1 MRFKSIG
8 RRIAV
13 GSFASGVCAFA
24 VATAAWAQEAPGQG
38 EELEVIVVTAQ
49 RRSELLQSV
58 PMQVAAFSAAKIEDA
73 GIKSTRDFV
82 ALVPNVSFD
91 ESATYLSSTIAMR
104 GISQL
109 NNGDSP
115 VAVVV
120 DGVPQNSQ
128 RQQRMNLFDVER
140 IEVLKG
146 PQGGIYGRNAIG
158 GAINII
164 TKAPAD
170 HFEGFVESTY
180 GRGNA
185 LDVAGG
191 VSTPL
196 GDDVGLRLSTS
207 YKTDDGR
214 IENSFT
220 GRKVDFIDHDLE
232 VRGKLAATLTD
243 QIHVDVRSAYRDFE
257 GYGPMNGRVPSGRA
271 DDYRTPRSNLRGISF
286 GDVFDA
292 SGKVDIDFG
301 GVTLTSITAYTDL
314 EENFRGDGEISNLLD
329 DPGGVAGLG
338 VGAAGAQ
345 DLQTTL
351 KSQELR
357 LVSDDDQPL
366 RWILG
371 AYYLETSRLTR
382 TVLWMDTDGTYDHI
396 DDPAVQLFD
405 GREADDNSAYAGY
418 LNVDYDIGD
427 HVTLSGALRYD
438 YDHRRKTEAVT
449 GSNRTAHF
457 SSSQPKATITY
468 KFTPERL
475 VYATY
480 SQGFR
485 SGGFNSPFTPL
496 PIFQAEELEN
506 YELGFKT
513 SWLSNRLIVNGAV
526 YRTHD
531 DNLQYFFFQ
540 PPAFQMIANIDRARL
555 AGVELDMQALVARGL
570 QLFASIGTTDT
581 KILRNR
587 IDPSVVGNKTPR
599 AQPWTTN
606 LGLQYERPLSGA
618 LGLMMRLDYQHR
630 SKRYWQADNLAVQEP
645 LEFVDARIGLQAD
658 RWSIF
663 AFGRNLLDEEYYAE
677 FATPSVTGFPVPFA
691 ALGEPATY
699 GIEMRYR
706 FD

>member
-8 RRIAV
+8 HRMAL
-13 GSFASGVCAFA
+13 GSFAGGLCAFA
-24 VATAAWAQEAPGQG
+24 ATTAAWAQEASSQV
-38 EELEVIVVTAQ
+38 EALEVIVVTAQ

-58 PMQVAAFSAAKIEDA
+58 PIQVAAFSAAKIEDA

-91 ESATYLSSTIAMR
+91 EGFAYLGSTIAMR
-104 GISQL
+104 GVSQL

-115 VAVVV
+115 VAIVV

-180 GRGNA
+180 ARGNA

-191 VSTPL
+191 VSMPVS
-196 GDDVGLRLSTS
+196 DDAGLRLSAS

-214 IENSFT
+214 IENTFT
-220 GRKVDFIDHDLE
+220 GKETDFIDHDLE
-232 VRGKLAATLTD
+232 VRGKLAAALTD
-243 QIHVDVRSAYRDFE
+243 RIQVDVRAAYRDFE
-257 GYGPMNGRVPSGRA
+257 GFGPMNVRVPSGRA
-271 DDYRTPRSNLRGISF
+271 DDYRLPRSNLGGISF
-286 GDVFDA
+286 GDIFDA
-292 SGKVDIDFG
+292 SGKIDIDVG
-301 GVTLTSITAYTDL
+301 GATLTSISAYTDL
-314 EENFRGDGEISNLLD
+314 EENFRGDGEVSNLVD
-329 DPGGVAGLG
+329 DPGGFAGLG
-338 VGAAGAQ
+338 FGTAGAQ

-382 TVLWMDTDGTYDHI
+382 TVLWIDTDGTYNHI

-405 GREADDNSAYAGY
+405 GRESDDNSAYAGY
-418 LNVDYDIGD
+418 VNLDYDIGD
-427 HVTLSGALRYD
+427 HVTLSGAVRYD
-438 YDHRRKTEAVT
+438 YDQRRKAEAVT

-457 SSSQPKATITY
+457 SSTQPKGTITY

-496 PIFQAEELEN
+496 PTYEAEELEN
-506 YELGFKT
+506 YEIGFKT
-513 SWLSNRLIVNGAV
+513 SWLSNRLLVNGAV
-526 YRTHD
+526 YRAYD
-531 DNLQYFFFQ
+531 ENLQYFFFQ
-540 PPAFQMIANIDRARL
+540 PPAFQMIANIDRVRL
-555 AGVELDMQALVARGL
+555 AGVELDVQALVAPGL
-570 QLFASIGTTDT
+570 QVFASVGTNDT

-587 IDPSVVGNKTPR
+587 IDPSVIGNKTPR

-606 LGLQYERPLSGA
+606 VGFQYERPLSNT
-618 LGLMMRLDYQHR
+618 LGFMMRLDYQHR
-630 SKRYWQADNLAVQEP
+630 SRRYWQADNLDVQEP
-645 LEFVDARIGLQAD
+645 LDMVDARVGLQAD

-663 AFGRNLLDEEYYAE
+663 AFGRNLLDEEYYVE
-677 FATPSVTGFPVPFA
+677 FGTPAATGFPVPLA
-691 ALGEPATY
+691 SLGQPATY
-699 GIEMRYR
+699 GVEMRYE
-706 FD
+706 F